1 MHVLQ
6 LLPVHAPQSCRK
18 HQQLAK
24 YLHECP
30 HKYPVQSHTLS
41 TPRLLALCL
50 PLLKPAAVVL
60 CADSSQREHQMP
72 LEVQYML
79 CACSAAGV
87 VTAAAAMLPMR
98 QQQMPL
104 ELLYVQ

>member
-1 MHVLQ
+1 
-6 LLPVHAPQSCRK
+6 
-18 HQQLAK
+18 
-24 YLHECP
+24 
-30 HKYPVQSHTLS
+30 
-41 TPRLLALCL
+41 
-50 PLLKPAAVVL
+50 
-60 CADSSQREHQMP
+60 MP